1 MNRAQI
7 NNNPGNLRYARQ
19 REATGKDDKGF
30 AVFPDGPAGWRALHN
45 QIKLDQKRELT
56 LKQFIAKYAPPNE
69 NDTSEYLQFVVYHI
83 DSDGDTPLNYL
94 SPFAVAGIIAAM
106 EGYYNKEE

>member
-1 MNRAQI
+1 MNRAQK

-19 REATGKDDKGF
+19 REAIGKDDKGF

-56 LKQFIAKYAPPNE
+56 LRQFIAKYAPPNE
-69 NDTSEYLQFVVYHI
+69 NNTSEYLEFVI
-83 DSDGDTPLNYL
+83 DHLGNDGDTPLDYL
-94 SPFAVAGIIAAM
+94 SEFALAGVIARM
-106 EGYYNKEE
+106 EGYYNK